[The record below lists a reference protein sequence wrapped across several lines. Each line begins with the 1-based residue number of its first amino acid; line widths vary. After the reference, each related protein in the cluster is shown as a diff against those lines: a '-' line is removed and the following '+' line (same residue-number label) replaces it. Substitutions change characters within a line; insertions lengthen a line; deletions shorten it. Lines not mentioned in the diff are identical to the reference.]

1 LTFARFSTIL
11 DFEKELLMSRT
22 PQKERL
28 FSSRQ
33 IQKRVGE
40 MARTLSRDY
49 RGRDLVLVGVLNG
62 AFIFLADLVKRMT
75 IPVQIDF
82 VRLSS
87 YGNGSESRGRITV
100 SKPTELP
107 LTGKSVL
114 IVEDIIDTGLTL
126 DFLCRSLKE
135 QHPESIRICALV
147 DKNERRK
154 LPVSIDYVGFVVP
167 SGFIVGYGLDFN
179 ERFRQL
185 PAIYRLASV

>member
-1 LTFARFSTIL
+1 MF
-11 DFEKELLMSRT
+11 RT
-22 PQKERL
+22 PKKERL
-28 FSSRQ
+28 FPSRE

-40 MARTLSRDY
+40 LARTLSRDY
-49 RGRDLVLVGVLNG
+49 RGRELVLIGVLNG

-87 YGNGSESRGRITV
+87 YGSGSESQGRIKV
-100 SKPTELP
+100 IKLTEFP
-107 LTGKSVL
+107 LAGKSVL
-114 IVEDIIDTGLTL
+114 IVEDIVDTGLTL

-135 QHPESIRICALV
+135 QNPESVRICALV
-147 DKNERRK
+147 DKSERRK

-179 ERFRQL
+179 EQFRQL
-185 PAIYRLASV
+185 PAIYRLLLTVSK

>member
-1 LTFARFSTIL
+1 MAQTL
-11 DFEKELLMSRT
+11 
-22 PQKERL
+22 QKERL
-28 FSSRQ
+28 FSSRE

-40 MARTLSRDY
+40 LARTLSRDY
-49 RGRDLVLVGVLNG
+49 RGRELVLIGVLNG

-75 IPVQIDF
+75 IPVHIDF

-87 YGNGSESRGRITV
+87 YGSGSESQGRIKV
-100 SKPTELP
+100 IKPTEFP

-135 QHPESIRICALV
+135 QNPESIGICTLV
-147 DKNERRK
+147 DKSERRK
-154 LPVSIDYVGFVVP
+154 LPVAIDYVGFVVP

-179 ERFRQL
+179 EQFRQL
-185 PAIYRLASV
+185 PAIYRLITLS

>member
-1 LTFARFSTIL
+1 LTFVRISTIL
-11 DFEKELLMSRT
+11 GFEKELLMIRSYR
-22 PQKERL
+22 KERL
-28 FSSRQ
+28 LSSRE

-40 MARTLSRDY
+40 LARTLSRDY
-49 RGRDLVLVGVLNG
+49 RGRELVLVGVLNG

-87 YGNGSESRGRITV
+87 YGSGSESRGQITV

-107 LTGKSVL
+107 LAGKAVL

-126 DFLCRSLKE
+126 DFLRRSLQE
-135 QHPESIRICALV
+135 QNPESIRICALV
-147 DKNERRK
+147 DKSERRK
-154 LPVSIDYVGFVVP
+154 LPVVIDYVGFVVP

-179 ERFRQL
+179 EQYRQL
-185 PAIYRLASV
+185 PAIYRLGSI